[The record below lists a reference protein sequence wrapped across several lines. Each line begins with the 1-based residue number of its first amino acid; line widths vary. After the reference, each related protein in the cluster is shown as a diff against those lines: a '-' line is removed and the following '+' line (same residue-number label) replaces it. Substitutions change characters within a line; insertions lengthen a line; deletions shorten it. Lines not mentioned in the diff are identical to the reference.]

1 MGGSPFDQGSQAVGV
16 LPPDNDD
23 DDDNGGGD
31 SPTGEGPGGL
41 VPGSLLPVK
50 DYVGSVDTSDFDIV
64 RGIHTLVACVLRIR
78 CRAKCGWVRKW
89 NCFLAECV
97 RALHFVVANM
107 LVFTPASLIA
117 LLLKKIT
124 QWAQL
129 TLEEPV
135 MKTGWMIVLA
145 IGGGLCC
152 FVCIYGVDDD
162 GNTGKPDGAFDLG
175 YGVASCRWQS
185 LPVGGFLYPWVTGRS
200 WCRGTPTDCRLCVG

>member
-1 MGGSPFDQGSQAVGV
+1 MLSTITDARTHSHIPAHTRCELGSCLSEWTVGGSPFDQGSQAAGV

-23 DDDNGGGD
+23 DDGGGGGD

-97 RALHFVVANM
+97 RALLFVVANM
-107 LVFTPASLIA
+107 LVFTPASLIS
-117 LLLKKIT
+117 LLLKK
-124 QWAQL
+124 L
-129 TLEEPV
+129 R
-135 MKTGWMIVLA
+135 
-145 IGGGLCC
+145 
-152 FVCIYGVDDD
+152 
-162 GNTGKPDGAFDLG
+162 N
-175 YGVASCRWQS
+175 
-185 LPVGGFLYPWVTGRS
+185 GRS
-200 WCRGTPTDCRLCVG
+200 